1 MAIII
6 NTRDDTLM
14 VPMAIHEQANVAAV
28 SAVAFM
34 PFNAQGTLQKSFS
47 F

>member
-1 MAIII
+1 MAILI
-6 NTRDDTLM
+6 NVRDDTLM
-14 VPMAIHEQANVAAV
+14 VPMAIHEIADVAAV
-28 SAVAFM
+28 SAVALM